1 MDRTKSID
9 LLNEAIADELSAIH
23 QYMYFHFRLDD
34 LGYAPLANLL
44 KQTAIEEMLHAEQI
58 AERILFLGGEVEM
71 TVGRNVEKIH
81 DAKAMVAK
89 AKSLEAEAIE
99 MYNRFAIEAG
109 NLADSGSK
117 KLFESLVD
125 EEERHYD
132 QFDQQTDHIDRFGEQ
147 YLALQSFNGDGEGQ
161 PPA

>member
-1 MDRTKSID
+1 MDRTPSIK
-9 LLNEAIADELSAIH
+9 LLNEAISDELSAIH

-34 LGYAPLANLL
+34 LGYTPLANLL
-44 KQTAIEEMLHAEQI
+44 KQTAIEEMLHAERI

-71 TVGRNVEKIH
+71 EVGSEVEKIH
-81 DAKAMVAK
+81 DAKSMLAK
-89 AKSLEAEAIE
+89 AKALEEGAIE

-117 KLFESLVD
+117 KLFESVID
-125 EEERHYD
+125 DEERHYD
-132 QFDQQTDHIDRFGEQ
+132 QFDLQTDHIERFGER
-147 YLALQSFNGDGEGQ
+147 YLALQSFQGEGGNE